1 MCVDCTWHQ
10 RLAFLQGG
18 HTLCES
24 MQHCMTARRHSLLWR
39 CLMLIHLRQTN
50 PLIELMVAWR
60 HRSTKKT
67 LSVRTCN
74 LIMQRRQFFLKR
86 QILEGWRNR
95 NTKDTLLR
103 RQFFLKLLRRQFLLK
118 RQTLEGLQGIC
129 SQEPVRLHAAA
140 TVLSR
145 VQMRQML
152 RCYFLKLVEL
162 CAYKRRLLALECQVM
177 MKHRL
182 LSKRQ
187 CFREWKDVEWL
198 RFFSGIIRRWYRLST
213 GILVNQSQRYAM
225 QSLTNMYAEITTTIR
240 QDMNLLNASNASS
253 DHYAKENRT
262 VQFRDSASCFTPKVH
277 TASLPNSK
285 APPKSKAEENEGS
298 RSSKGTYEKSG
309 KLDGAS
315 EHEKSKKSSMQPV
328 IARSSPS
335 ANILKSPRV
344 PSVLQS
350 SAASKD
356 KMTYE
361 GKTSNSVKTPR
372 VAVSSS
378 SRPK

>member
-1 MCVDCTWHQ
+1 MKWVD
-10 RLAFLQGG
+10 F
-18 HTLCES
+18 
-24 MQHCMTARRHSLLWR
+24 
-39 CLMLIHLRQTN
+39 
-50 PLIELMVAWR
+50 
-60 HRSTKKT
+60 
-67 LSVRTCN
+67 
-74 LIMQRRQFFLKR
+74 
-86 QILEGWRNR
+86 
-95 NTKDTLLR
+95 
-103 RQFFLKLLRRQFLLK
+103 
-118 RQTLEGLQGIC
+118 
-129 SQEPVRLHAAA
+129 
-140 TVLSR
+140 
-145 VQMRQML
+145 
-152 RCYFLKLVEL
+152 

-187 CFREWKDVEWL
+187 CFREWQDVEWL

-213 GILVNQSQRYAM
+213 GILVNQTQRYAM

-253 DHYAKENRT
+253 DHYAKENR

-285 APPKSKAEENEGS
+285 APPKSKSEENDVS
-298 RSSKGTYEKSG
+298 RSSKGTYEKTG

-315 EHEKSKKSSMQPV
+315 DHEKSKKSSMQPV

-344 PSVLQS
+344 SSVLQS

-356 KMTYE
+356 KIIYE
-361 GKTSNSVKTPR
+361 GKTSNSAKTPR